1 MDGSSHSPTI
11 SIIVVSFNTR
21 EMTLACLG
29 SIVKQGGAHTYEVIV
44 VDNASTDGSAAAIQA
59 AYGDDARFQLNLGS
73 DNLGFAAANNL
84 AVKDAR
90 GTFVLLLNP
99 DTVVL
104 DHALDQLVDF
114 ALERP
119 KNKIWG
125 GRTVFGDGSLNPTSC
140 WGRMTL
146 WSVFSRQSGLR
157 NLLAGSRLFDAR
169 AMASWKR
176 DSVREVAIV
185 TGCLFL
191 IERSFWNEL
200 NGFDPAFFMYG
211 EESDLCIRATALG
224 ARPIITP
231 DATIVHY
238 GAASDTVKEDKHV
251 RLFSAELMLYAR
263 HFSRLSSSTA
273 RWLMLAGTWGR
284 AMSMRL
290 LGRRESAWIGIWNRR
305 KEWS

>member
-1 MDGSSHSPTI
+1 M
-11 SIIVVSFNTR
+11 
-21 EMTLACLG
+21 
-29 SIVKQGGAHTYEVIV
+29 
-44 VDNASTDGSAAAIQA
+44 
-59 AYGDDARFQLNLGS
+59 
-73 DNLGFAAANNL
+73 
-84 AVKDAR
+84 
-90 GTFVLLLNP
+90 
-99 DTVVL
+99 
-104 DHALDQLVDF
+104 
-114 ALERP
+114 
-119 KNKIWG
+119 
-125 GRTVFGDGSLNPTSC
+125 
-140 WGRMTL
+140 
-146 WSVFSRQSGLR
+146 
-157 NLLAGSRLFDAR
+157 
-169 AMASWKR
+169 
-176 DSVREVAIV
+176 
-185 TGCLFL
+185 

-238 GAASDTVKEDKHV
+238 GAASDTVKEDKYV